1 MKKQNSAIFRKL
13 FHSYVILISVIFV
26 MMLLILIVKDY
37 TGEKQQ
43 LERRAQLAAEQ
54 AALLLDTRIS
64 AIKTAV
70 NRINTSTTIR
80 SLYFNILENQQ
91 IEDAYTLENIMTELK
106 MFQIEAE
113 QNGIEE
119 IVIFI
124 NGY

>member
-91 IEDAYTLENIMTELK
+91 FEDAYTLENIMTS
-106 MFQIEAE
+106 
-113 QNGIEE
+113 
-119 IVIFI
+119 
-124 NGY
+124 